1 MGRCPEMKRISS
13 CFLGIALTAGFS
25 MPAAAMQ
32 VVPSLFAPAFCAAR
46 RSGMSIGDSSRFAV
60 RVSVDSSRPDAPKFD
75 GISIDIRLA
84 VHEAMALC
92 PDAFRSSI
100 SAKRQGLTAAHTV
113 L

>member
-1 MGRCPEMKRISS
+1 MKKVSS
-13 CFLGIALTAGFS
+13 CFFSIALVAGFS

-60 RVSVDSSRPDAPKFD
+60 KMSVDASRPEAPKVD
-75 GISIDIRLA
+75 GISIDIKLA
-84 VHEAMALC
+84 VHEAAVLC
-92 PDAFRSSI
+92 PDAFRSSV
-100 SAKRQGLTAAHTV
+100 SARQRGLTAAHTV